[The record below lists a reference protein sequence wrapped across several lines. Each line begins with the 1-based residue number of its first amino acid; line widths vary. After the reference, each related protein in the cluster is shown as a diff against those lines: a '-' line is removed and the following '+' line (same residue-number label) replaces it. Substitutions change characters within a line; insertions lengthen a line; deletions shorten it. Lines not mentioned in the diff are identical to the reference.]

1 MRVFNVAVNIRYA
14 KEIEGAWK
22 TVEVGAEATV
32 EEGEQWTLCQQGL
45 FAQLREVWAMGK
57 NGRGPEPAE
66 NGHEKLV
73 EVGTWEELASAPS
86 PAKAHWCSLH
96 EQPFKRFE
104 KDSKFWYSHKTPDGW
119 CREGRS

>member
-45 FAQLREVWAMGK
+45 FAQLSAQLREVWAMWAK
-57 NGRGPEPAE
+57 NGRGPEPVH
-66 NGHEKLV
+66 NGHEKLI
-73 EVGTWEELASAPS
+73 EGTWEEIQSPS
-86 PAKAHWCSLH
+86 IPGPARTFL
-96 EQPFKRFE
+96 PG
-104 KDSKFWYSHKTPDGW
+104 TP
-119 CREGRS
+119 RPV